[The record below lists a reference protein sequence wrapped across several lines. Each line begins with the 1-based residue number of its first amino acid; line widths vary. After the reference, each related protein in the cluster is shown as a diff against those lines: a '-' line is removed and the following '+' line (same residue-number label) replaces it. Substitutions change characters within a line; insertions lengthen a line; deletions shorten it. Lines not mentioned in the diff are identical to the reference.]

1 MDDLMQAR
9 AESIVELAND
19 IVDAVLKTAKT
30 HGEDPHLSHIIVSG
44 FTLAAQDLDR
54 VAPGFTEFLVG
65 MLKEDLTDE

>member
-1 MDDLMQAR
+1 MDDLMHAR
-9 AESIVELAND
+9 AQSIVELAND

>member
-1 MDDLMQAR
+1 MQAR

-19 IVDAVLKTAKT
+19 IVDAVLKTSKT

>member
-1 MDDLMQAR
+1 MDDLMHAR
-9 AESIVELAND
+9 AQSIVELAND

-65 MLKEDLTDE
+65 MLKEDLNDE